1 MTDAV
6 RATTPAASVL
16 TAAARPVRVR
26 FAPSP
31 TGYFHVGGAKTS
43 LYNWIYARQHRGT
56 FVLRIEDTDAERNRP
71 EWIDG
76 IKQAMEWIHTGLD
89 SYGPP
94 WDEGPYFQS
103 HNVDRHVDA
112 ALRLHSGGLAYYC
125 HCTREEI
132 DARNAAHRAATGEV
146 RTGYDGYCRDRDNPA
161 TPGAAL
167 RFRVDHEGVTV
178 VDDVIRGNPEF
189 ANATLEDFVIL
200 RGNGSPMFILANV
213 VDDIDMRIS
222 HVIRAEEHLPNTP
235 KAQLLWTA
243 LDGGPLPTFAHVP
256 LLVNEKRQKLSKR
269 RDPVALEM
277 YRDEGYLPEAMRN
290 FLMTLGWAP
299 HGDTEI
305 VPWDVIMREFHLAD
319 VHSSPA
325 YFDVTKLQA
334 FNGEYI
340 RALSVVEFEQ
350 RAQPWLKS
358 PPAPWTDEQ
367 FDRDVF
373 HAMAPLL
380 QTRVKRLSEVPE
392 HVDFLFLD
400 DAPHDGQAWEKTMKG
415 DAAALLDGVI
425 AQYETI
431 EWNAEALQGV
441 IAIVGEQHGIKP
453 GKAQAPVRVAITG
466 HTVGPPLFQALELF
480 GRERTLERLRRA
492 RAKLD

>member
-6 RATTPAASVL
+6 PSATPLASGS
-16 TAAARPVRVR
+16 RPVRVR

-43 LYNWIYARQHRGT
+43 LYNWIYARQHRGK

-76 IKQAMEWIHTGLD
+76 IQRAMEWIHTDLD
-89 SYGPP
+89 SYGPA

-103 HNVDRHVDA
+103 HNLERHVSA
-112 ALRLHSGGLAYYC
+112 AHQLHQQGHAYYC
-125 HCTREEI
+125 NCTREQI

-146 RTGYDGYCRDRDNPA
+146 RTGYDGFCRDRDNPPA
-161 TPGAAL
+161 PDAAL
-167 RFRVDHEGVTV
+167 RFRVHHDGITV
-178 VDDVIRGNPEF
+178 VDDLIRGNPEF

-200 RGNGSPMFILANV
+200 RANGSPMFILANV

-269 RDPVALEM
+269 RDLVALEM

-299 HGDTEI
+299 QGDTEI
-305 VPWDVIMREFHLAD
+305 VPWDVIMREFRLEA

-325 YFDVTKLQA
+325 FFDVTKLRA

-340 RALSVVEFEQ
+340 RALSVVDFEQ
-350 RAQPWLKS
+350 RAQPWLS
-358 PPAPWTDEQ
+358 EPLAPWTDEQ
-367 FDRDVF
+367 FDTDVF
-373 HAMAPLL
+373 HAMAPLV
-380 QTRVKRLSEVPE
+380 QERVKRLSEVPE

-425 AQYETI
+425 ARYETVD
-431 EWNAEALQGV
+431 WNVDALMSAVAE
-441 IAIVGEQHGIKP
+441 VGEQFGIKA

-466 HTVGPPLFQALELF
+466 RTVGPPLFQALVLF
-480 GRERTLERLRRA
+480 GRERTLDRLRRA